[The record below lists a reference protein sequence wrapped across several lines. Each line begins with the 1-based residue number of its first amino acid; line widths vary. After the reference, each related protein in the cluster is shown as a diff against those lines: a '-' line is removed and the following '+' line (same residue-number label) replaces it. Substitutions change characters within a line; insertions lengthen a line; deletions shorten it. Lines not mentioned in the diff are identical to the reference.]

1 MANNNGRMG
10 YKRIIVLT
18 VIATTAG
25 ITADYFGLIDW
36 IVGWL

>member
-1 MANNNGRMG
+1 MG